1 MENVFTA
8 REYAPAD
15 AADET
20 LMLLMQSATDRD
32 AVDMLFSEL
41 FRRYQFRVTAWCGRL
56 VRDPARGADLAQEV
70 FLRAFR
76 YRNTFRGDSRLST
89 WLYAIARNHCINTVR
104 RRAFDPLV
112 NADEFPADLTDGSKD
127 AHTETER
134 AQSFERLWA
143 TMNAALTRTEKR
155 VMALHYGHDFSLA
168 AITHDLMLSNPS
180 GAKAY
185 IVNARRKLQRALGNP
200 GAIFPANRCAKIEA

>member
-1 MENVFTA
+1 
-8 REYAPAD
+8 
-15 AADET
+15 
-20 LMLLMQSATDRD
+20 MLLMQSATDRD
-32 AVDMLFSEL
+32 AVDMLFGEL
-41 FRRYQFRVTAWCGRL
+41 FRRYQFRVTAWCSRL
-56 VRDPARGADLAQEV
+56 VRDPGRGADLAQEV

-112 NADEFPADLTDGSKD
+112 NSDEFPPDLADDTEN

-134 AQSFERLWA
+134 AQSFDRLWA
-143 TMNAALTRTEKR
+143 TMNAALTHTERR

-168 AITHDLMLSNPS
+168 AITNHLMLSNPS

-185 IVNARRKLQRALGNP
+185 IVNARRKLQRALGNRR
-200 GAIFPANRCAKIEA
+200 AVFSANRCAKIEA

>member
-1 MENVFTA
+1 MENLF
-8 REYAPAD
+8 PD

-20 LMLLMQSATDRD
+20 LMVLMQSATDRD
-32 AVDMLFSEL
+32 SIDMLFSEL

-112 NADEFPADLTDGSKD
+112 NADEFPVDLADDTEN
-127 AHTETER
+127 AHAGTER
-134 AQSFERLWA
+134 AQRFERLWT
-143 TMNAALTRTEKR
+143 TMNAALTRTERR

-185 IVNARRKLQRALGNP
+185 IVNARRKLQRALGNRNP
-200 GAIFPANRCAKIEA
+200 IFAGNRCANREA

>member
-32 AVDMLFSEL
+32 AVDMLFGEL

-185 IVNARRKLQRALGNP
+185 IVNARRKLQRALGNR
-200 GAIFPANRCAKIEA
+200 GAIFPAKRCAKIEA